1 MKYLIPGEDGFV
13 AVSKKPRA
21 VYRPHLD
28 VDLRWAVCFTNEPV
42 SCFGVGATAREAY
55 EDAYKVAAR
64 APAFRGRRL

>member
-21 VYRPHLD
+21 MYRSHPD
-28 VDLRWAVCFTNEPV
+28 SDTRWAVCFTNELV

-64 APAFRGRRL
+64 TPAFHGRRL